1 MLANTVGKFICAD
14 ENTSKGVCLYVAR
27 FMVKTKCAVVLNETF
42 NVLFN
47 FVSFRIKM
55 MEDTHGPL
63 RILADNSV

>member
-1 MLANTVGKFICAD
+1 MLANTVGKFVCAD
-14 ENTSKGVCLYVAR
+14 ENTYKGVCLYVAR

-55 MEDTHGPL
+55 MEDTHAPPSYFSG
-63 RILADNSV
+63 